1 MGTKSNKG
9 TTMTAFRRTSFVTLA
24 FAVIAAGALV
34 PAGPASAD
42 EHQMAAFFIDYTPRS
57 VDTNE
62 GDTLMFANTDP
73 FSGQGHT
80 VTHNAAPGQPVLF
93 DTEVV
98 PFGSSVKVPNIE
110 HLPAGDY
117 LIRCR
122 VHPNMRAFLSVGGP
136 PRPITDTISDFLF

>member
-1 MGTKSNKG
+1 MS
-9 TTMTAFRRTSFVTLA
+9 AFRRTSFVTLA
-24 FAVIAAGALV
+24 LAVIAAGALV

-42 EHQMAAFFIDYTPRS
+42 EHQMAAFFIEYTPRS
-57 VDTNE
+57 VDTNA

-73 FSGQGHT
+73 FSGLGHT
-80 VTHNAAPGQPVLF
+80 VTHNVAEGQPVLF

-110 HLPAGDY
+110 NLPPGDY

-122 VHPNMRAFLSVGGP
+122 VHSIMRGYLSVGGA
-136 PRPITDTISDFLF
+136 PRPITDAIKDFLGL

>member
-1 MGTKSNKG
+1 MS
-9 TTMTAFRRTSFVTLA
+9 ALRRTSFVSVAL
-24 FAVIAAGALV
+24 AVIAVGAMFPGGL
-34 PAGPASAD
+34 ASAD
-42 EHQMAAFFIDYTPRS
+42 EHQLAAFFIEYTPKG

-62 GDTLMFANTDP
+62 GDTLLFANTDP

-80 VTHNAAPGQPVLF
+80 VTHDAAPGQPVLF

-98 PFGSSVKVPNIE
+98 PFGSTVQVPGVE
-110 HLPAGDY
+110 KLPRGEY

-122 VHPNMRAFLSVGGP
+122 VHSIMQGFLGVGGP